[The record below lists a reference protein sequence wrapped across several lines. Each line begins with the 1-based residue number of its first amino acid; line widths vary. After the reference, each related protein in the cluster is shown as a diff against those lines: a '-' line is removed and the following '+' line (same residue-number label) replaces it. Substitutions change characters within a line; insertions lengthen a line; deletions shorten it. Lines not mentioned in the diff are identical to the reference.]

1 MIKQTLALLLLTVPM
16 AAMADGELLRAQ
28 LGHEQARSDWIAAKQ
43 KLDDASE
50 TERSA
55 QARLNDAQKQLEA
68 AKQGEANARARL
80 DDAQAKVDAAWNA
93 GKR

>member
-1 MIKQTLALLLLTVPM
+1 MLKQTLALLLLAAPM

-28 LGHEQARSDWIAAKQ
+28 LGHEQARSDWIAAKH
-43 KLDDASE
+43 KLDDATE

-55 QARLNDAQKQLEA
+55 QARLNEAQKQLEA
-68 AKQGEANARARL
+68 AKQSEANARARL

-93 GKR
+93 GKK